1 MSLTLTR
8 ATKIVPLCV
17 NANLRAD
24 HERAVQHLDDVRRVD
39 AADPRESSTA
49 VREAAEAVQAIERQM
64 REHTVSFTLQA
75 LPRKRWAEFAAA
87 HPPRPDNE
95 TDKLVDV
102 DQSALDEVIAASI
115 IEVRAHDGAD
125 IPFVPAQD
133 WEPLADEMADGQWTQ
148 FAMAVLALNNGN
160 PAAPFS
166 PAASRAIQRSA
177 QTSKRPSA

>member
-39 AADPRESSTA
+39 AADPRENSTA

-75 LPRKRWAEFAAA
+75 LPRKRWAEFTAA
-87 HPPRPDNE
+87 HPPRDGNE

-102 DQSALDEVIAASI
+102 DQSALDPMIAASI
-115 IEVRAHDGAD
+115 TEVKAHDGTD
-125 IPFVPAQD
+125 IPFVPTQD
-133 WEPLADEMADGQWTQ
+133 WEPLADEMADGQWAQ

-166 PAASRAIQRSA
+166 PAASLAIQRSE

>member
-24 HERAVQHLDDVRRVD
+24 HERAVQHLDEVRRVD
-39 AADPRESSTA
+39 TQDPRENSTT
-49 VREAAEAVQAIERQM
+49 VRDAAEAVQAFEREM

-75 LPRKRWAEFAAA
+75 LPRKKWAEFAAA

-102 DQSALDEVIAASI
+102 DQSALDSI
-115 IEVRAHDGAD
+115 IAVSIIAVKAHDD
-125 IPFVPAQD
+125 TDVPFVPAQD
-133 WEPLADEMADGQWTQ
+133 WEPLADEMSDGQWTH

-166 PAASRAIQRSA
+166 PAASLAIQRSE